1 MRDDLIFHIT
11 TEENFNAF
19 KKNKNYEPESLDE
32 DGFIH
37 CSSGH
42 QVENTANEKFAGQ
55 DRILL
60 LVIDV
65 TALNSKIKYEKDPE
79 SGKKY
84 PHIYGP
90 LDTNAIIDKIE
101 VLAEDSGDFKIGFT
115 SKT

>member
-11 TEENFNAF
+11 TEEDFKAF
-19 KKNKNYEPESLDE
+19 KKNKNYEPESLDKE
-32 DGFIH
+32 GFIH

-42 QVENTANEKFAGQ
+42 QVENTANEKFAEQ
-55 DRILL
+55 DKILL

-79 SGKKY
+79 SGNKY

-101 VLAEDSGDFKIGFT
+101 VLAEDNGDFKIGFT

>member
-11 TEENFNAF
+11 TKEDFSSF
-19 KKNKNYEPESLDE
+19 KKSGNYEPESLDE
-32 DGFIH
+32 EGFIH

-42 QVENTANEKFAGQ
+42 QVENTANEKFAEH
-55 DRILL
+55 DKILL

-65 TALNSKIKYEKDPE
+65 TALNSKIKYEKDPGSE
-79 SGKKY
+79 KKY

-101 VLAEDSGDFKIGFT
+101 VLAEENGDFKIGFT
-115 SKT
+115 SNT

>member
-11 TEENFNAF
+11 TNEEFNTF
-19 KKNKNYEPESLDE
+19 KKNGNYEPESLDE
-32 DGFIH
+32 KGFIH

-42 QVENTANEKFAGQ
+42 QVEDIANEKFSGHEK
-55 DRILL
+55 ILL

-65 TALNSKIKYEKDPE
+65 TALNSKIKYEKDSE

-101 VLAEDSGDFKIGFT
+101 VLPEDDGQFKIGFT